1 MEHHD
6 ADQPLL
12 ANDRNNREDVPYES
26 SDESA
31 NGLGGLFIWAL
42 TFAAGISGLLFG
54 YEYEVFSMQHIIM
67 YFIVPLLT
75 VTTALVSFL
84 RLLFPSRQISRE
96 SF

>member
-12 ANDRNNREDVPYES
+12 ANDTNNREDALYRS
-26 SDESA
+26 SDESTD
-31 NGLGGLFIWAL
+31 GLGGLFIWAL

-54 YEYEVFSMQHIIM
+54 YEYEISPMQHIKC
-67 YFIVPLLT
+67 FIVSLLT
-75 VTTALVSFL
+75 VTTARVSFPPP
-84 RLLFPSRQISRE
+84 LFLSRQISRG